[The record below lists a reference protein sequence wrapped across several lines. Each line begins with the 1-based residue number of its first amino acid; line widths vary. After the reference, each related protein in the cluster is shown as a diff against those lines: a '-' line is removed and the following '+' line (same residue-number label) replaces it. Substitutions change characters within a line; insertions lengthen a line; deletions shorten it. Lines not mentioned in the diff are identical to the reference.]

1 MAVYDGINFKPPAG
15 VRGAC
20 ARGIALREEGYGG
33 DGLQP
38 ETVAWA
44 RRLSAG
50 ERVSPE
56 KARNM
61 NAWFARHGASPDEN
75 RARRED
81 KTSPAWVAW
90 LLWGGDAGRS
100 WSARLVRQMD
110 ARDKAARTSRT
121 MQGVG
126 VKLDAMVGG
135 GGDSPWNVLAYEVA
149 LQGRGDVALTRA
161 DFEQCIAN
169 FMRWGKEVPVVL
181 YHADTDPM
189 SHPMAREAHAWI
201 TAMRVGSMQRD
212 GKTVATLEAR
222 FRWVNADT
230 RASVERGALAYG
242 SVTLVQNGVDEESG
256 DAVGSFL
263 WSFSLTNNPAL
274 VDIPRIT
281 AERIARAS
289 VRAGRYYGAIEDRD
303 DVLAMLRAELMLPA
317 LASEADVTREL
328 DKLAAMVG
336 SNEDETGVDVDDI
349 IECIREA
356 MRLPA
361 LTTADEV
368 IAAVRK
374 ALAAPSSDA
383 QDSASN
389 ALPMHRGRTPASLRQ
404 EFTMSHTFITLA
416 ARLGIACTD
425 EGAAQQQ
432 VLARAEES
440 LPIRRQLGLSV
451 DASSK
456 DVAARIDAL
465 NTDAARVT
473 ALSAEV
479 EALKVIEADRAARE
493 VAAHVDALCV
503 DPAMARSRVALEAF
517 ARADYAAF
525 SKSYPRPSAGSVSTL
540 SQRVT
545 APASESPSALDGE
558 ADSHTDRADVL
569 AHELMAKTP
578 GLSYAVALSR
588 ASAILVQKA
597 VA

>member
-1 MAVYDGINFKPPAG
+1 MARYDGINFTPPAG
-15 VRGAC
+15 VRA
-20 ARGIALREEGYGG
+20 ALRRGLDLHDQGLSG

-38 ETVAWA
+38 DTVAWA

-56 KARNM
+56 KARKM
-61 NAWFARHGASPDEN
+61 NAWFARHGASPEEN

-110 ARDKAARTSRT
+110 ARDKAVRTSRT

-126 VKLDAMVGG
+126 VKLDAVVSG

-149 LQGRGDVALTRA
+149 LQGRGDVALARS
-161 DFEQCIAN
+161 DFEQCVAN
-169 FMRWGKEVPVVL
+169 FMRWGKEIPVVL
-181 YHADTDPM
+181 YHADTDAKA
-189 SHPMAREAHAWI
+189 HPLAREAHAWI

-222 FRWVNADT
+222 FRWVNAET

-256 DAVGSFL
+256 DDVGSFL

-281 AERIARAS
+281 AERRVS
-289 VRAGRYYGAIEDRD
+289 AGRYYGAVEDRD

-336 SNEDETGVDVDDI
+336 SDEDETGVDVDDI

-374 ALAAPSSDA
+374 ALSAMPAEDS
-383 QDSASN
+383 DSAG
-389 ALPMHRGRTPASLRQ
+389 AMPPMSSGQAPASLSHKGN
-404 EFTMSHTFITLA
+404 TMQTIQFLTLA
-416 ARLGIACTD
+416 ARLGIASANEED
-425 EGAAQQQ
+425 AQRS
-432 VLARAEES
+432 VIARAEET
-440 LPIRRQLGLSV
+440 LAVRRQLGLGADV
-451 DASSK
+451 GVK
-456 DVAARIDAL
+456 DVEAKITAL
-465 NTDAARVT
+465 AGDAARVAVVT
-473 ALSAEV
+473 AEN
-479 EALKVIEADRAARE
+479 EALKVREAERSARE
-493 VAAHVDALCV
+493 VDEHVAALCA
-503 DPAMARSRVALEAF
+503 DPSMSKARVALEGF

-525 SKSYPRPSAGSVSTL
+525 SKAYPKPAANSAALLGGRITSGTD
-540 SQRVT
+540 T
-545 APASESPSALDGE
+545 APAADGE
-558 ADSHTDRADVL
+558 ESHTDRADSL
-569 AHELMAKTP
+569 ATELMAKTP
-578 GLSYAVALSR
+578 GLTYAVALSR

-597 VA
+597 VS

>member
-56 KARNM
+56 KARKM

-100 WSARLVRQMD
+100 WSAKLVRQMD

-126 VKLDAMVGG
+126 VKLDAVVSG

-222 FRWVNADT
+222 FRWVNAET

-256 DAVGSFL
+256 DDVGSFL

-274 VDIPRIT
+274 VDIPRIA
-281 AERIARAS
+281 AERTVPI
-289 VRAGRYYGAIEDRD
+289 RAGMYYGAVEDRE

-317 LASEADVTREL
+317 LASEADVMREI
-328 DKLAAMVG
+328 DKLSAMVG
-336 SNEDETGVDVDDI
+336 SDEDETGVDVDDI

-374 ALAAPSSDA
+374 ALASPSSDA
-383 QDSASN
+383 QNSASN
-389 ALPMHRGRTPASLRQ
+389 ALPMHRGHAPASLRQ

-451 DASSK
+451 EASAK
-456 DVAARIDAL
+456 DVAARIESLTA
-465 NTDAARVT
+465 DAARVT

-517 ARADYAAF
+517 AKADYAAF
-525 SKSYPRPSAGSVSTL
+525 SKAYPRPAHGAVSTL
-540 SQRVT
+540 SQRMT
-545 APASESPSALDGE
+545 APASEVPSALDGE
-558 ADSHTDRADVL
+558 DSHTDRADVI
-569 AHELMAKTP
+569 ARELMSKDSKM
-578 GLSYAVALSR
+578 SYAVALSR

-597 VA
+597 VS